1 MDPPILTQVLDPQ
14 NLQNLHELLRTWNM
28 LYEDLGDLEER
39 LDFLIDVSNQLKG
52 IGVQRCSYAAEAFRF
67 LRARNHVRQRWVT
80 SFGHRTKSISTFVF
94 SLEAQKVNQSTLDNA
109 QENKRNTLTNI
120 RIQDLTA
127 KIANETA
134 KDNSSMITYV
144 NSLTGVLK
152 TKYNAE
158 LQP

>member
-28 LYEDLGDLEER
+28 LYEDLADLEER
-39 LDFLIDVSNQLKG
+39 LDFLIDVAAQLG
-52 IGVQRCSYAAEAFRF
+52 RTGVQRCSYAVEAFRF

-94 SLEAQKVNQSTLDNA
+94 SLEAQKVNQATLDNA
-109 QENKRNTLTNI
+109 EENKKNTLTNI
-120 RIQDLTA
+120 KIQDLTA
-127 KIANETA
+127 KIAYETA

-144 NSLTGVLK
+144 RSIISVKKPNRNIG
-152 TKYNAE
+152 
-158 LQP
+158 LQQ